1 MEEKGAREVGLG
13 HSLATKLPLTWEGVR
28 AWAGGCG
35 YGTELSLGGGGS
47 CYYAV
52 INTLLARIDE
62 AAGIYAR
69 CMPEYIYIFINH
81 PTHSSSYSIIM

>member
-1 MEEKGAREVGLG
+1 MEEEEGTREVGLG

-47 CYYAV
+47 GYDAIV
-52 INTLLARIDE
+52 VALLSRIDD
-62 AAGIYAR
+62 AKSGLAI
-69 CMPEYIYIFINH
+69 C
-81 PTHSSSYSIIM
+81 

>member
-1 MEEKGAREVGLG
+1 MEEGAREVGLG

-47 CYYAV
+47 GYDAIV
-52 INTLLARIDE
+52 DI
-62 AAGIYAR
+62 
-69 CMPEYIYIFINH
+69 
-81 PTHSSSYSIIM
+81 HSSLGSMMRKKVG